1 MDGLRARQKLNRNNR
16 ILESAADLFKQSDYD
31 AVKMEAIAA
40 ASEVSIGTIYNYYQ
54 NKGDL
59 LLAIVSMEV
68 NEILQAGAA
77 VVKNPPLNAFDAVD
91 TLVGIYYDHSLIYLS
106 KEMWRVAMSISTQ
119 QPNSPFGLTYAAL
132 DTALA
137 NQTCELIAKLQKL
150 DLINVDCDVR
160 AIGEVIFNNLNMMFI
175 GFVKDQTMSLS
186 KLRKKLRKQTHAVIS
201 AYAHSS

>member
-16 ILESAADLFKQSDYD
+16 ILEAAADLFKKSGYD

-68 NEILQAGAA
+68 NEILQAGAE
-77 VVKNPPLNAFDAVD
+77 VVKNPPLSAFGAVD
-91 TLVGIYYDHSLIYLS
+91 TLVGIYYNHSLVYLS

-119 QPNSPFGLTYAAL
+119 QPTSPFGMTYAKL

-137 NQTCELIAKLQKL
+137 NQTCGLIRQLQNL
-150 DLINVDCDVR
+150 NLISVDCDIR

-175 GFVKDQTMSLS
+175 GFVKDEAMSLS
-186 KLRKKLRKQTHAVIS
+186 KLRKILRKQIRAIVS
-201 AYAHSS
+201 SYATLS